1 MNYAV
6 ALVLPRMPQILASAL
21 AIVLTTASVVL
32 ARSLV

>member
-6 ALVLPRMPQILASAL
+6 ARVLPRMPRILASAL